1 MNLIPCRKGKTFM
14 IRWKALLIN
23 LFLPLTVG
31 GISAFLTSDSMEVY
45 GTLRQP
51 PLSPPGWL
59 FPMVWSILF
68 LLMGIAAYLVWVRD
82 STGRNGALLFYGLQ
96 LAMNFGWT
104 LVFFNLQNYGLA
116 LLWLIVLWVLILI
129 TTVRFFKENKAAGW
143 LMLPYLLWV
152 TFAGYLN
159 AGVWLLN
166 L

>member
-14 IRWKALLIN
+14 IRWTALLIN

-59 FPMVWSILF
+59 FPIVWSILF

>member
-59 FPMVWSILF
+59 FPIVWSILF

-143 LMLPYLLWV
+143 LMLPHLLWV

-159 AGVWLLN
+159 AGVWILN

>member
-1 MNLIPCRKGKTFM
+1 M

-59 FPMVWSILF
+59 FPIVWSILF

-143 LMLPYLLWV
+143 LMLPHLLWV

-159 AGVWLLN
+159 AGVWILN

>member
-1 MNLIPCRKGKTFM
+1 M
-14 IRWKALLIN
+14 IRWKALLFN

-59 FPMVWSILF
+59 FPIVWSILF

-159 AGVWLLN
+159 AGVWILN